1 MDIKQTLDIAM
12 ELRKTAAELVAYA
25 ESLEFKAK
33 LEKAKQLP
41 NGELISLLL
50 KAELLRR
57 TH

>member
-1 MDIKQTLDIAM
+1 M